1 MKDCCRVCGR
11 GLTPDEIAV
20 TKKLV
25 NRGASEFFCAD
36 CLAVLFDVAP
46 ADIRERIA
54 YFKQTGCT
62 LFAPPDAAMKDETND
77 EGMIPCDSRA
87 SGGPAAAEKP

>member
-1 MKDCCRVCGR
+1 MTDCCRVCGR

-36 CLAVLFDVAP
+36 CLAALFDVTS
-46 ADIRERIA
+46 DEIRERIA

-62 LFAPPDAAMKDETND
+62 LFVPPDAAVKDETND
-77 EGMIPCDSRA
+77 EGIIP
-87 SGGPAAAEKP
+87 